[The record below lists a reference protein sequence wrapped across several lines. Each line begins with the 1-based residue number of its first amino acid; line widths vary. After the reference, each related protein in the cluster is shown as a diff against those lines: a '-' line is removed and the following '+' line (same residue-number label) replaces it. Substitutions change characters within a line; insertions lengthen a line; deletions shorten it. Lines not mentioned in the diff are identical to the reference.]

1 MNIDRYINFDK
12 MLGVSGLFAA
22 IGSFGV
28 IDGDAHYNVS
38 EEGNVLTYMYSNG
51 KVELCATFNEYSD
64 GVIIRRDSFK
74 NLGYVTLNG

>member
-1 MNIDRYINFDK
+1 MNIDRYINLDK

-38 EEGNVLTYMYSNG
+38 EE
-51 KVELCATFNEYSD
+51 
-64 GVIIRRDSFK
+64 
-74 NLGYVTLNG
+74 